1 MQEKLYL
8 FLYYYRIIPIP
19 RYIFS
24 GTQVTT
30 QDPEAYKKR
39 GNFIASTFRQA
50 EFYGLP
56 NDTSGKIHIKAR
68 FLDSQS

>member
-24 GTQVTT
+24 GTQDKMELNKKTISQKENMLMSDVTHKAQFG
-30 QDPEAYKKR
+30 QDVN
-39 GNFIASTFRQA
+39 GGSV
-50 EFYGLP
+50 L
-56 NDTSGKIHIKAR
+56 
-68 FLDSQS
+68 